1 MRSKQ
6 LSESETTE
14 PGLAR
19 RAAAH
24 GIETDYETIWG
35 HRRAVEESTLRAL
48 LEAIGA
54 GADEGS
60 RSAGEPLLAPLVV
73 DLAEAGSALA
83 EFLGSLQLPGDTPV
97 ELDWEDG
104 TASVLRLG
112 EPEAAKSFRPGYH
125 WIRVRTAAAELRRR
139 LIVAPAECYTPADGR
154 PRNGIHCF
162 LPALRSAR
170 NWGAGDLTDLVEF
183 AGRLREQAPFDFI
196 ALNPLH
202 AIHNRAPYNTS
213 PYLPLS
219 IFTRNDLYLDVE
231 ACPEFAESA
240 AARKLFASA
249 PVQAILVSLRE
260 ASYIDY
266 EKVARL
272 KHLFLLLLYR
282 QYLRGD
288 QSELE
293 QYRRERGHWLEN
305 YCLYRALD
313 RHWHGRDAT
322 LWHWRQ
328 WPEPYQS
335 PDTAAS
341 REFAGRQG
349 RKLGFY
355 AYVEWRLEQQLE
367 AAQAHIRA
375 LGYSIGL
382 YQDLALATD
391 RVGADH
397 WAYQGLFAAGVRVG
411 SPPDDFNENGQDW
424 GFPALHPDRHA
435 LDGYRYFVES
445 VRCAARHAGAI
456 RLDHVM
462 RLARLYWI
470 PDGSSAR
477 QGAYVRDHFEVLL
490 RLLAL
495 ESQRGRFLVIG
506 EDLGTVPAYFR
517 EALGRRRIFS
527 YRLILFEREHG
538 AFRPAGHYPV
548 GAIASF
554 TTHDLPTL
562 AGWLAGRDLDC
573 RREAGQLTAEAAEQA
588 RQGRQPEV
596 ELLRRAFSVRDRRN
610 DYDVFYPGLVEFLA
624 ATPCRL
630 RLLNLEEVY
639 AEERQQNLPGT
650 TSEAPNWQQRLPLE
664 LAQFFAEPGVTRRL
678 RIWKEAMQ

>member
-1 MRSKQ
+1 M
-6 LSESETTE
+6 
-14 PGLAR
+14 G
-19 RAAAH
+19 
-24 GIETDYETIWG
+24 
-35 HRRAVEESTLRAL
+35 
-48 LEAIGA
+48 
-54 GADEGS
+54 
-60 RSAGEPLLAPLVV
+60 PLVV
-73 DLAEAGSALA
+73 DLAEAGGAVA
-83 EFLGSLQLPGDTPV
+83 EFLASMQLPGDTPL
-97 ELDWEDG
+97 ELRWEDG
-104 TASVLRLG
+104 TGSVLRLS
-112 EPEAAKSFRPGYH
+112 EPEAAKRFRPGYH
-125 WIRVRTAAAELRRR
+125 WLTVRTAAAELRRR
-139 LIVAPAECYTPADGR
+139 LIVAPAECYTPGDSQ

-162 LPALRSAR
+162 LPALRSER

-202 AIHNRAPYNTS
+202 AIHNRTPYNTS

-219 IFTRNDLYLDVE
+219 IFTRNYLYLDVE

-249 PVQAILVSLRE
+249 RVGEMLSGLR
-260 ASYIDY
+260 AATYVDY
-266 EKVARL
+266 EKVGRL

-288 QSELE
+288 DGELE

-305 YCLYRALD
+305 FCLYRALD
-313 RHWHGRDAT
+313 RHLHGRDAT
-322 LWHWRQ
+322 QWHWRH
-328 WPEPYQS
+328 WPEQYQS
-335 PDTAAS
+335 PHTAAS
-341 REFAGRQG
+341 RHFARRHR

-355 AYVEWRLEQQLE
+355 AYVEWRLEHQLE
-367 AAQAHIRA
+367 QAQARIRA
-375 LGYSIGL
+375 LGYGIGL

-397 WAYQGLFAAGVRVG
+397 WAYQGLFAPGVRVG

-424 GFPALHPDRHA
+424 GFPALHPGRHA
-435 LDGYRYFVES
+435 LDGYQYFVES
-445 VRCAARHAGAI
+445 VRCAARYAGAI

-477 QGAYVRDHFEVLL
+477 EGAYVRDHFEVLL

-495 ESQRGRFLVIG
+495 ESQRGKFMVIG

-517 EALGRRRIFS
+517 EALERRRIFS
-527 YRLILFEREHG
+527 YRLILFEREQG
-538 AFRPAGHYPV
+538 GYRPAGCYPP

-562 AGWLAGRDLDC
+562 AGWLTGQDLDM
-573 RREAGQLTAEAAEQA
+573 RLEAGQLTAEAVQASRQA
-588 RQGRQPEV
+588 RAREV
-596 ELLRRAFSVRDRRN
+596 ESLRRAFAVGEN
-610 DYDVFYPGLVEFLA
+610 GVDYELFFEGLARFLA

-630 RLLNLEEVY
+630 RLLNLEELY
-639 AEERQQNLPGT
+639 AESRQQNLPGT
-650 TSEAPNWQQRLPLE
+650 TSEAPNWRHRLPLD
-664 LAQFFAEPGVTRRL
+664 LARFFAEPAVASRL